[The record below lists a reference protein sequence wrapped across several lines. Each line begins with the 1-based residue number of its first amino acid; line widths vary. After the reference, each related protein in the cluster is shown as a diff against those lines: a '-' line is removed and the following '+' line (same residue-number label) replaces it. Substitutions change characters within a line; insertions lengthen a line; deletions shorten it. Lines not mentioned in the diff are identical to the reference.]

1 MAGGHGSGRSK
12 RKGLPRF
19 QKRVSE
25 RGGPTAHTSSYHLD
39 YIVLNGWFRAH
50 AMLAASE
57 NSISRFEAGQWADN
71 LIEDRDFEYLSV
83 LEIINESW

>member
-1 MAGGHGSGRSK
+1 
-12 RKGLPRF
+12 
-19 QKRVSE
+19 
-25 RGGPTAHTSSYHLD
+25 
-39 YIVLNGWFRAH
+39 
-50 AMLAASE
+50 MLAASE